1 MPRTMRRPIGI
12 PTSIDDIVSYTDEG
26 VPVTAGQRIIQI
38 LETGDTLHSAA
49 HAAHIQVS
57 TIQDWVENGAA
68 AANKRSKG
76 VRLTANE
83 RRWLAFSTE
92 VGAAQAR
99 ARERYLR
106 TIYEDGTQGTTRRS
120 TSTKTDASG
129 AVVETVERVE
139 QIPPNPVTAQWM
151 LERRWWRDFGRHQ
164 QLEVTGPDGGP
175 MQVTSPLSEIMAAL
189 DAMDRR
195 GRAIETMGREVEPGE
210 GDDGPDGGA
219 SVDET

>member
-1 MPRTMRRPIGI
+1 MRRPIGI
-12 PTSIDDIVSYTDEG
+12 PTSIDDIVHYSEDG
-26 VPVTAGQRIIQI
+26 IPVTAGQRIIQI

-49 HAAHIQVS
+49 HAAHIQIT

-68 AANKRSKG
+68 AAKKRSQG
-76 VRLTANE
+76 IRLTANE

-99 ARERYLR
+99 ARERYLG
-106 TIYEDGTQGTTRRS
+106 TIYDDATQGTTRS
-120 TSTKTDASG
+120 MKTTKTNQSG
-129 AVVETVERVE
+129 DVVETIERVE

-164 QLEVTGPDGGP
+164 QLEVTGPEGGP
-175 MQVTSPLSEIMAAL
+175 MQVTSPLSEILSAL

-195 GRAIETMGREVEPGE
+195 GRAIETMGREVEAVE
-210 GDDGPDGGA
+210 DGDDGPDGGA
-219 SVDET
+219 SVAS